1 MFNIY
6 VTGYTEG
13 IVDGGTLKGSR
24 DVLVAKY
31 NTSAVLQWARQLGD
45 SYSEGK
51 AIVTDDSFNVYVVGF
66 TNGDFDGNQNL
77 GGSDIIIVKYNS
89 DGVKQ
94 WSKQYGTSFNDYGTG
109 ITIDSNNNI
118 YITGHTI
125 GGLYVNVTSGNYDV
139 FVIKLNGDGIIQ

>member
-66 TNGDFDGNQNL
+66 TNDDLVQKLQEGEPSIWTRVSLDAPRLEIHVFGMGPGEPELVGNAIAAAARGD
-77 GGSDIIIVKYNS
+77 
-89 DGVKQ
+89 
-94 WSKQYGTSFNDYGTG
+94 
-109 ITIDSNNNI
+109 
-118 YITGHTI
+118 
-125 GGLYVNVTSGNYDV
+125 
-139 FVIKLNGDGIIQ
+139 